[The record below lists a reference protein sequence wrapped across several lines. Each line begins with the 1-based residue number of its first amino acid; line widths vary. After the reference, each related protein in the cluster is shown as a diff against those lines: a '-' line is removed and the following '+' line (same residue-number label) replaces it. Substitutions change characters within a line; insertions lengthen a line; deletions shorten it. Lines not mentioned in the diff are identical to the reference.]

1 MSDDEGR
8 LLIDD
13 IQDGSGSMD
22 HDFSNSVLVDVK
34 SAQGD
39 AENTSINKLSTP
51 LTVPV
56 FGQPQVTSSGDVHF
70 HGGATSA
77 QRMETSPF
85 PFASNL
91 TKLHGEQEAST
102 TLNSSPAKHKKKL
115 QHDTSPSVFAP
126 RSDNH
131 TFVSTPRSSTSKGRG
146 EGLPPRKRKDSSF
159 DEQNLPESDSD
170 ETVTKKPKPQT
181 RDRGTCVHSRAVQ
194 CDSDASFFDLEV
206 GSTRLVEMTVVCK
219 MENNELYVNVKW
231 KDQEMSGVLTDGRSP
246 AYNPYMKKRQALMS
260 SGSNS
265 SSNSASGEP
274 IERASNSGAS
284 TPSKSRQQPST
295 NRESKKRTLPSDGKR
310 KLSCSTTRPG
320 SSTEPQDDDDE
331 LDVESTAGG
340 SSSHMD
346 AYKLFEVPGRQALM
360 SSGSNSSSNSASGEP
375 IERASNSGA
384 STPSKSRQQPSTPR
398 DSKKRT
404 LPSDGKRKLSC
415 STTRPGSSTEP
426 QDDDDELDVES
437 TAGGSSSHMDAYK
450 LFEVPGRKSM
460 HICPFEGC
468 QHRYARG
475 EEMEYHKATAHAK
488 RAVMYE
494 AICCQTD
501 ISAFR
506 RRTVQTDVE
515 GLAPEEPVCPPTVV
529 EAAVKHENVASA
541 STGTEAKVEDPQ
553 PSKSPAGYSDISDDG
568 VAPQL
573 QKEEPTNDVRA
584 PLLIST
590 TLPTSSASGPAN
602 ILTSP
607 EFAPSPREREAV
619 PESLPST
626 PQQPKVSRPSSMP
639 VAPATPTA
647 LQSSFQPVSVP
658 VTPAP
663 TGMYMSSFAHQMM
676 PPFTPTQLG
685 PTPTANAAPS
695 PQQQSLTKLP
705 QPHVKPADEV
715 APASGVLSAAKT
727 MQSPAAQS
735 MQRQF
740 GLQMM
745 QSGTESLPSTPQQP
759 KVSRPSSMPVAPAT
773 PTALQSSFQPVSAER
788 NRGTVNGTGVSPVV
802 NSVGT
807 PTSVSAISASA
818 RYLLFEL
825 GTLKEMVHYL
835 YSSTRDSCTDW
846 NVHVFVRSS
855 NDATIHSTQLGPTP
869 SANAAPS
876 PQQQS
881 LTKLPQPHVKP
892 ADEVAPASGVLSA
905 AKTMQS
911 PAAQSM
917 QRQFGLQMMQS
928 GTGQHQAAM
937 MQAAAAQAQMAQMH
951 HLYMQQM
958 AAGARGAQ
966 FPMAGTSASAHEM
979 AQLVALQA
987 LCACDYYFALPE
999 LAPRALW
1006 EDAIL

>member
-77 QRMETSPF
+77 QRMETSRGNFSMTQVPRF
-85 PFASNL
+85 LLPGV
-91 TKLHGEQEAST
+91 TT
-102 TLNSSPAKHKKKL
+102 TLLCLHHVVQRL
-115 QHDTSPSVFAP
+115 YLTSVFFISCSFGILLP
-126 RSDNH
+126 R
-131 TFVSTPRSSTSKGRG
+131 SKGRG

-219 MENNELYVNVKW
+219 MENNELYVTVKW

-284 TPSKSRQQPST
+284 TPVKSRQQPVT
-295 NRESKKRTLPSDGKR
+295 PRDSKKRTLPSDAKR

-331 LDVESTAGG
+331 LDVESTARG

-346 AYKLFEVPGRQALM
+346 AFKLFE
-360 SSGSNSSSNSASGEP
+360 
-375 IERASNSGA
+375 I
-384 STPSKSRQQPSTPR
+384 
-398 DSKKRT
+398 
-404 LPSDGKRKLSC
+404 
-415 STTRPGSSTEP
+415 
-426 QDDDDELDVES
+426 
-437 TAGGSSSHMDAYK
+437 
-450 LFEVPGRKSM
+450 PGRKSM

-468 QHRYARG
+468 QHRYTRG

-515 GLAPEEPVCPPTVV
+515 GLAPEEPVCPSTVV
-529 EAAVKHENVASA
+529 EAAVKILFLKHENVASA

-590 TLPTSSASGPAN
+590 ALPTSSAASGPAN

-705 QPHVKPADEV
+705 QSHVKPADEV
-715 APASGVLSAAKT
+715 APSSGVLSAAKT

-740 GLQMM
+740 GL
-745 QSGTESLPSTPQQP
+745 P
-759 KVSRPSSMPVAPAT
+759 
-773 PTALQSSFQPVSAER
+773 
-788 NRGTVNGTGVSPVV
+788 
-802 NSVGT
+802 
-807 PTSVSAISASA
+807 
-818 RYLLFEL
+818 
-825 GTLKEMVHYL
+825 
-835 YSSTRDSCTDW
+835 
-846 NVHVFVRSS
+846 
-855 NDATIHSTQLGPTP
+855 
-869 SANAAPS
+869 
-876 PQQQS
+876 
-881 LTKLPQPHVKP
+881 
-892 ADEVAPASGVLSA
+892 
-905 AKTMQS
+905 
-911 PAAQSM
+911 
-917 QRQFGLQMMQS
+917 MMQS

-987 LCACDYYFALPE
+987 LQQQHQQSQFANMFQQK
-999 LAPRALW
+999 
-1006 EDAIL
+1006 

>member
-91 TKLHGEQEAST
+91 TKLHGEQETST
-102 TLNSSPAKHKKKL
+102 TLNISPAKHKKKL

-131 TFVSTPRSSTSKGRG
+131 TFVSTPRSSTTTHESSNASGDNSANSKRQKRYKANGMSKGRG

-181 RDRGTCVHSRAVQ
+181 RDRWTCVHSRAVQ

-284 TPSKSRQQPST
+284 TPSKSRQQP
-295 NRESKKRTLPSDGKR
+295 
-310 KLSCSTTRPG
+310 
-320 SSTEPQDDDDE
+320 
-331 LDVESTAGG
+331 A
-340 SSSHMD
+340 
-346 AYKLFEVPGRQALM
+346 
-360 SSGSNSSSNSASGEP
+360 
-375 IERASNSGA
+375 
-384 STPSKSRQQPSTPR
+384 TPR

-515 GLAPEEPVCPPTVV
+515 GLAPEEPVCPPAVV
-529 EAAVKHENVASA
+529 EAAVKHENAASA

-647 LQSSFQPVSVP
+647 LQSSFQPVSADRNRGTVNGTGVSPVVNSVGTPTSVSAISASARLP

-685 PTPTANAAPS
+685 PTPT
-695 PQQQSLTKLP
+695 
-705 QPHVKPADEV
+705 
-715 APASGVLSAAKT
+715 
-727 MQSPAAQS
+727 
-735 MQRQF
+735 
-740 GLQMM
+740 
-745 QSGTESLPSTPQQP
+745 
-759 KVSRPSSMPVAPAT
+759 
-773 PTALQSSFQPVSAER
+773 
-788 NRGTVNGTGVSPVV
+788 
-802 NSVGT
+802 
-807 PTSVSAISASA
+807 
-818 RYLLFEL
+818 
-825 GTLKEMVHYL
+825 
-835 YSSTRDSCTDW
+835 
-846 NVHVFVRSS
+846 
-855 NDATIHSTQLGPTP
+855 
-869 SANAAPS
+869 ANAAPS

-966 FPMAGTSASAHEM
+966 FPMAGTSAGAHEM

-987 LCACDYYFALPE
+987 LQQQQQQSHFANMFQQK
-999 LAPRALW
+999 
-1006 EDAIL
+1006 